1 MCGIAG
7 IYGASDKPFVKRMC
21 DKIIHRGPDEEGYY
35 VDDNVSLGMRRLSII
50 DLSAGSQPIFNEDE
64 SIVVIFNGEIYNFK
78 ELREEL
84 EQKGHRFYTNSDTEV
99 IVHAYEEYG
108 YECLGRFN
116 GMFAIALWDTNRK
129 ELFLARDRIG
139 IKPLYYT
146 MIDESVVFASEI
158 KSILECG
165 GIKRGINYL
174 ASRRGLPNRKIFTK

>member
-1 MCGIAG
+1 
-7 IYGASDKPFVKRMC
+7 MC

-35 VDDNVSLGMRRLSII
+35 VADNVSLGMRRLSII
-50 DLSAGSQPIFNEDE
+50 DLSTGSQPIFNEDE
-64 SIVVIFNGEIYNFK
+64 SIVVVFNGEIYNFK
-78 ELREEL
+78 ELREDL
-84 EQKGHRFYTNSDTEV
+84 ERKGHYFSTNSDTEV

-158 KSILECG
+158 KSILEYEE
-165 GIKRGINYL
+165 IKREVNYL
-174 ASRRGLPNRKIFTK
+174 ASRRRLRDRKKYSQSENMPLRQT